1 SFDTAASAYAAT
13 VILLTVALAWV
24 ALRAARERPTLA
36 TTAGLGALLL
46 VSRPG
51 QMNAINGNITAQVV
65 LGAYAALVCA
75 HRRTAL
81 AATGL
86 ALALMKPTIGLPLA
100 AFLLF
105 GRGDRRAVVL
115 GTLAAAVASAV
126 VVALILPPAGGVA
139 GLVASVRHG
148 VEAFRLARETTPVS
162 GWMRIDALAVLG
174 KLARRP
180 LPAPVEA
187 AVSLAIL
194 GAGLIGVRR
203 FLAAGGAAEAP
214 VVTALICL
222 TIAVFTYQQAY
233 GALLLVLPMLALERD
248 APPLVGARR
257 LVVVGLMAV
266 PFANY
271 LSTYTVLEHLGVHGW
286 KFLVLTSANGVALV
300 VAWTVVLVLPWVGA
314 LLYRVVGYH
323 EAVLRLLSALCA
335 VAHLLLFAWL
345 ATTRLPP
352 GGALVATAA
361 VAVNPLLVYF
371 ATAITPESLAT
382 LVGLGAVV
390 LLLRGRLAAAGGA
403 MGGATLVKP
412 QAACLLPL
420 LLWRGWR
427 EPRAARLAVTGLLAV
442 VPPLAWY

>member
-1 SFDTAASAYAAT
+1 VSDDGGEHAVERDEYAMRAAGTMVAGYAEGRLARMLALAALGLAVAVFAYRVVHDLELRGLSLGAQSWALVDFAEQIYGPERSFLEGKNPYRGYPVPNSFAGYAPHTLLVHLPFGLASFDTAASAYAAT

-24 ALRAARERPTLA
+24 ALRAAGERPTLA

-148 VEAFRLARETTPVS
+148 VEAFRLARETNPVS

-300 VAWTVVLVLPWVGA
+300 VAWTVVLVAALRAGLPGQ
-314 LLYRVVGYH
+314 R
-323 EAVLRLLSALCA
+323 
-335 VAHLLLFAWL
+335 
-345 ATTRLPP
+345 
-352 GGALVATAA
+352 
-361 VAVNPLLVYF
+361 
-371 ATAITPESLAT
+371 
-382 LVGLGAVV
+382 
-390 LLLRGRLAAAGGA
+390 
-403 MGGATLVKP
+403 
-412 QAACLLPL
+412 
-420 LLWRGWR
+420 
-427 EPRAARLAVTGLLAV
+427 
-442 VPPLAWY
+442 

>member
-1 SFDTAASAYAAT
+1 MRAAGTMVAGYAEGRLARMLALAALGLAVAVFAYRVVHDLELRGLSLGAQSWALVDFAEQIYGPERSFLEGKNPYRGYPVPNSFAGYAPHTLLVHLPFGLASFDTAASAYAAT

-24 ALRAARERPTLA
+24 ALRAAGERPTLA

-86 ALALMKPTIGLPLA
+86 
-100 AFLLF
+100 
-105 GRGDRRAVVL
+105 
-115 GTLAAAVASAV
+115 

-148 VEAFRLARETTPVS
+148 VEAFRLARETNPVS

-174 KLARRP
+174 KLAGRP

-300 VAWTVVLVLPWVGA
+300 VAWTVVLVAALRAGLPGQ
-314 LLYRVVGYH
+314 R
-323 EAVLRLLSALCA
+323 
-335 VAHLLLFAWL
+335 
-345 ATTRLPP
+345 
-352 GGALVATAA
+352 
-361 VAVNPLLVYF
+361 
-371 ATAITPESLAT
+371 
-382 LVGLGAVV
+382 
-390 LLLRGRLAAAGGA
+390 
-403 MGGATLVKP
+403 
-412 QAACLLPL
+412 
-420 LLWRGWR
+420 
-427 EPRAARLAVTGLLAV
+427 
-442 VPPLAWY
+442 